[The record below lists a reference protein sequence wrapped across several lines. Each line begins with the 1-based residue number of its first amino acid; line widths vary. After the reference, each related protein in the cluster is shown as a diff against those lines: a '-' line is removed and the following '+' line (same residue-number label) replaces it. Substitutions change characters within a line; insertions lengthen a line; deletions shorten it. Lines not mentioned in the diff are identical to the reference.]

1 MISAMK
7 CSKVFSR
14 KNTAKCQRCFQN
26 AVIVNKTACSG
37 SNNNV
42 QELCPRSNLQS
53 IKERHCNCHQ
63 ILNLIP
69 AINIMQLWLNSL
81 SSNVCLN

>member
-42 QELCPRSNLQS
+42 QDICQ
-53 IKERHCNCHQ
+53 
-63 ILNLIP
+63 
-69 AINIMQLWLNSL
+69 
-81 SSNVCLN
+81 